1 MPRICG
7 PVYYLGH
14 LLSRVLFRLRGRWRV
29 YGRGNVPQTGGAV
42 IAANHVSYLDPPAVG
57 AGLKRNC
64 YYMGKKE
71 LFRIPV
77 FAQLIRLCGCFPV
90 DRDKQDKQAVRTAV
104 QLLKEGNLLAIFP
117 EGSRSPDGTLQE
129 AGIGAALI
137 ANRAGVPIVPA
148 VVRGTYEALPM
159 GAKWVRRADISV
171 TYGKPMP
178 SSSPDGKKANKER
191 LQEITDRLM
200 AEIARM
206 QAEGLPDDE
215 GERGKSADEET

>member
-14 LLSRVLFRLRGRWRV
+14 LLSRTVFRLLGCWEVHGRE
-29 YGRGNVPQTGGAV
+29 NVPPTGGAV

-117 EGSRSPDGTLQE
+117 EGGRSRDGRLQE

-148 VVRGTYEALPM
+148 VVRGTYQALPT
-159 GAKWVRRADISV
+159 GARWPRRADVSV
-171 TYGKPMP
+171 TYSRPM
-178 SSSPDGKKANKER
+178 SSASPDGKKANKER

-206 QAEGLPDDE
+206 QAEGLPGRE
-215 GERGKSADEET
+215 AKTVKSVDEET

>member
-1 MPRICG
+1 MPRIFG

-14 LLSRVLFRLRGRWRV
+14 LLSRTLFHLLGRWQV
-29 YGRGNVPQTGGAV
+29 HGRENVPQTGAAV

-71 LFRIPV
+71 LFKIPV

-90 DRDKQDKQAVRTAV
+90 DRDKQDRKAIRDAV
-104 QLLKEGNLLAIFP
+104 QLLKEGNLLAVFP

-171 TYGKPMP
+171 TYGKPIP
-178 SSSPDGKKANKER
+178 SSPPDGKKANKER

-206 QAEGLPDDE
+206 QAEGPGGDADQVASDA
-215 GERGKSADEET
+215 GEEK

>member
-1 MPRICG
+1 VPRIFG

-14 LLSRVLFRLRGRWRV
+14 LLSRVLFRLLGRWEV
-29 YGRGNVPQTGGAV
+29 HGRENVPQTGGAV
-42 IAANHVSYLDPPAVG
+42 IAANHVSYLDPPAIG
-57 AGLKRNC
+57 SGLKRTC

-71 LFRIPV
+71 LFQIPI

-90 DRDKQDKQAVRTAV
+90 DREKQDKGAVRAAV
-104 QLLKEGNLLAIFP
+104 NLLKAGNLLAIFP
-117 EGSRSPDGTLQE
+117 EGGRSPDGTLQQ

-148 VVRGTYEALPM
+148 VIRGTYQALPT
-159 GAKWVRRADISV
+159 GAKWVRRANISV
-171 TYGKPMP
+171 TYGKPMA
-178 SSSPDGKKANKER
+178 STSPDGKKANKER

-206 QAEGLPDDE
+206 QAEGLPSKE
-215 GERGKSADEET
+215 GRAEARTDKEP